1 MVKASIDKMKIIQL
15 GISLFDEKG
24 RQPSPVSTWQFNFE
38 WDLETE
44 HKNDRSIQMLKEH
57 GLDFQKFK
65 SHGIG

>member
-44 HKNDRSIQMLKEH
+44 HKNDRSI
-57 GLDFQKFK
+57 
-65 SHGIG
+65 